1 LKGLGYIE
9 YMNDDQMIRGAISAA
24 SIPVWAWLIQ
34 KTKAHLSAAR
44 DKHGCGL
51 PERIGRR
58 FGKGCAVAYRSTQQ
72 ALREWR
78 IGGSASK

>member
-1 LKGLGYIE
+1 
-9 YMNDDQMIRGAISAA
+9 MNDDQMIRGAISAA

-58 FGKGCAVAYRSTQQ
+58 FGKGCEIGRASC
-72 ALREWR
+72 RER
-78 IGGSASK
+78 V

>member
-1 LKGLGYIE
+1 MEKGGF
-9 YMNDDQMIRGAISAA
+9 MNEDQMIRGALSAA

-58 FGKGCAVAYRSTQQ
+58 VGKATAITYRAAKQ
-72 ALREWR
+72 ALHR
-78 IGGSASK
+78 A